1 MNVLIQLT
9 IADIDTGPTFDLFSD
24 INNYSSPFESGI
36 SKTALLTGHITSAVP
51 GLASIIRVSSIGN
64 CSSYVDLQIS

>member
-9 IADIDTGPTFDLFSD
+9 MADIDTGPLFNLFSD
-24 INNYSSPFESGI
+24 VNNYSSPFETGI

-51 GLASIIRVSSIGN
+51 GLASIVRVKSTGN
-64 CSSYVDLQIS
+64 CLSYVDLQIS